1 MKQGNNGL
9 LIHIKNLSKFYGA
22 IRAVDDI
29 TMDVERGGV
38 LGLLGPNGAGKTT
51 LMRIISGY
59 LRPSAGEITV
69 SGKDVT
75 EDPESVKKNIG
86 YLPEFSPMYQEM
98 MTYDY
103 LWYVAGLHGV
113 ARSARDERIRNMA
126 RICGLSQVMHQS
138 FRELSHGYKQRV
150 GLAHAMIGDPD
161 LLILDEPTSGLDPNQ
176 IVKIRSIIKELG
188 RRSTVILSTH
198 LLNEAE
204 STCDR
209 IVIINKGKIV
219 ADASPAELRAS
230 LSDLHVV
237 NLSLRHARYED
248 VRSLLS
254 AIAGVRDVKNLHSEL
269 SGNASSDMVE
279 VAVSCSGDMGD
290 AIYRAVKGHDWIVAK
305 FSSERSSL
313 ENIFRDLT
321 SNGESGEND

>member
-1 MKQGNNGL
+1 MTQSNDGS
-9 LIHIKNLSKFYGA
+9 LIHIENLTKLYGA

-29 TMDVERGGV
+29 SLDVERGGV

-59 LRPSAGEITV
+59 LRPTEGEV
-69 SGKDVT
+69 SVGGEDVA

-113 ARSARDERIRNMA
+113 ARKERDERIRTMSG
-126 RICGLSQVMHQS
+126 ICGLGHVMHQS

-150 GLAHAMIGDPD
+150 GLAHAVIGDPD

-188 RRSTVILSTH
+188 RRKTVILSTH

-209 IVIINKGKIV
+209 IVIINRGKIV
-219 ADASPAELRAS
+219 ADASPAALRS
-230 LSDLHVV
+230 SVSDLHVV
-237 NLSLRHARYED
+237 SLSLRQAKYED
-248 VRSLLS
+248 LQTLLT
-254 AIAGVRDVKNLHSEL
+254 AITGVREVKNLYPEQSENEPL
-269 SGNASSDMVE
+269 DLVE
-279 VAVSCSGDMGD
+279 VAVSCSGDLGD
-290 AIYRAVKGHDWIVAK
+290 AIYRAVKEHDWIVTK

-313 ENIFRDLT
+313 ESVFRDLT
-321 SNGESGEND
+321 TASEPGD